1 MQANKADDLKIR
13 IVKEYRGHF
22 SVSSIF
28 SFKSLLD
35 IQCIIGLHFGFQLD
49 RITIRNHLQH
59 ITEAETLS
67 NSQDQIF
74 VLRLPVNMPGS
85 GFT

>member
-22 SVSSIF
+22 SVWSIF

-35 IQCIIGLHFGFQLD
+35 IQVYILD
-49 RITIRNHLQH
+49 F
-59 ITEAETLS
+59 S
-67 NSQDQIF
+67 
-74 VLRLPVNMPGS
+74 
-85 GFT
+85 